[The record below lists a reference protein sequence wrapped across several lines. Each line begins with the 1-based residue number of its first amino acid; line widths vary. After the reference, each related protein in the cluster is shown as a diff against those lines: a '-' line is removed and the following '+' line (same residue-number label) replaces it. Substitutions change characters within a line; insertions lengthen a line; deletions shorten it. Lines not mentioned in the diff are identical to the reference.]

1 MTRTLFGALIA
12 LTVALPAA
20 AEPKGSGDVVI
31 KGKPILQN
39 DSASHDRG
47 RPADIRT
54 RTPRTQANEHSSGDE
69 HEIEYDVAAG
79 V

>member
-1 MTRTLFGALIA
+1 MTRTLVAALIA

-20 AEPKGSGDVVI
+20 AEPKASGDVVI

-39 DSASHDRG
+39 DGASHDRG

-54 RTPRTQANEHSSGDE
+54 PRTRANGHSSGDE